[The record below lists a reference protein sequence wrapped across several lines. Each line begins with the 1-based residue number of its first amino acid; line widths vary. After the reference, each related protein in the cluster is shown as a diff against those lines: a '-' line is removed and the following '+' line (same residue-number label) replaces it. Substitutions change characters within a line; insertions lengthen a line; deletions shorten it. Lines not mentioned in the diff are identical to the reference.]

1 MTAGSNP
8 ALLTKILINKKELK
22 MEWELKK
29 DFTISEIKEIC
40 KKNDWALCG
49 HTQSMIINKC
59 INKFIER
66 YGDKHLPLKI
76 IKEFYTKKNKDNE
89 VKVGDLCY
97 FYFNKNEYELGIV
110 GVLDEIKGNDLAK
123 FSRLGGSD
131 WQNCEPI
138 KTHIKKLKQ
147 MSKNHK
153 GA

>member
-1 MTAGSNP
+1 
-8 ALLTKILINKKELK
+8 

-76 IKEFYTKKNKDNE
+76 IKEFYTKKTEDNE

-97 FYFNKNEYELGIV
+97 FYDDEYKYYLGVV
-110 GVLDEIKGNDLAK
+110 GFLESIKGNDLIK
-123 FSRLGGSD
+123 FKRLGGSD
-131 WQNCEPI
+131 WQYCEPI
-138 KTHIKKLKQ
+138 KTHIKKLKKLCKESE
-147 MSKNHK
+147 SKKNC
-153 GA
+153 A